1 MLRAFIVNRSA
12 YAPLLRGRFKNAV
25 RIATV
30 PSQRRSRRFLKRPLS
45 LTASP
50 QLSTTEPPNSIGV
63 GGPGFRAGPP
73 PSEPDGRISRIR
85 LSSQWAR
92 LRDWLADA
100 LAVVNVN
107 NPSFAKYS
115 LVQS

>member
-1 MLRAFIVNRSA
+1 MTSGLSRYRAIR
-12 YAPLLRGRFKNAV
+12 AV
-25 RIATV
+25 
-30 PSQRRSRRFLKRPLS
+30 SFNK
-45 LTASP
+45 
-50 QLSTTEPPNSIGV
+50 IGV
-63 GGPGFRAGPP
+63 GGPGFGSDPP
-73 PSEPDGRISRIR
+73 PSEPDRRISRIR

-100 LAVVNVN
+100 LAVVIVN